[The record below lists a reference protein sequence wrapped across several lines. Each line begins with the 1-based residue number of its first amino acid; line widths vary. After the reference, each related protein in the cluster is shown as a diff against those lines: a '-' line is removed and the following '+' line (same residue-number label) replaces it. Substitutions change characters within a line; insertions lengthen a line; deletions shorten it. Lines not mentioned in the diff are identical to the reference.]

1 LYPFDSFGCSLQFLP
16 SSSSSSPQ
24 NTIAVGSSSF
34 TPHSS
39 QVNSGAVFL
48 FQMAPVA
55 PSSIGILAKGGSGSP
70 IAFLPPPPPVVPRVT
85 FHHLFTLFHPD
96 KDSATSSSVVNTYFG
111 KEIYFTGEMAFISAF
126 TASFS
131 GIVYYYEKNVVT
143 GNYEMKQAFTPS
155 QSPFQP
161 NYMNYFGSSVVIYSK
176 KIQLGVPSV
185 RKIIKEVEGSVQ
197 STETT
202 DLKMMKS
209 LQEWFPASTDD
220 LGVYSSSNYSTG
232 ILLGG
237 ESASEEPSNQGE
249 ESVKDGSA
257 VESPA
262 ADGDQPEEE
271 KSPDVGSEQPSD
283 NNSNQGGAGGDVFT
297 AATDRSGDEQPQ
309 ENSPFVSTDD
319 NPPVVSFLKIMNE
332 DDTTASKDISNSNN
346 NDPVMVVPE
355 NDRKE
360 SSQTLSLLF
369 VNSPGS
375 SLTPYSTSSSSSA
388 STGNGVVYVYS
399 NHHSLLRN
407 MSCELVGMELAW
419 EETIDS
425 ILLSLSASSSSS
437 SSLKDTLWTSTEIK
451 QFLVYYQ
458 QLCANYS
465 HASSS
470 SKNEWTLV
478 HQFTLNPT
486 VINSKNNNNPQL
498 FNPQFGQQLLISNE
512 NNNNHNGSDSS
523 LFISAPGLSMNYFDP
538 IAKKINSVSSG
549 VVYEDSAILTTLIE
563 ELTNQMT
570 MILNDLAIHKETSST
585 PPTDTST
592 DNNDN
597 NKNHPNEFI
606 SWISSKNGIIITAT
620 CFPMLLLI
628 VIIGYLFS
636 KNSVSY
642 YSSSNG
648 DFSKSVPTESPTKDR
663 QKRKWAQYSYFV
675 SGLPPSS
682 SSQKRSSPLVRKL
695 ESNKEETSTHSM
707 VEMNSKMIQLE
718 EGKATEKEIPDKAN
732 EEKEDSDPSLNNSG
746 PFSAWKEWMGSIKRT
761 FSSSATVSYETISN
775 SLIATTNE
783 KAETVVEPELSYDFY
798 LKNRS
803 DSEAAS
809 TKSFGEEKKV
819 GEDNGKDEEKIDW
832 IQNPLKMRQNKMAKK
847 NLIEE
852 KPVET
857 KKIES
862 EHVSSFSFSAP
873 PPSAPAGESSADST
887 GNQFYRVNI
896 PGILSSVL
904 PSSVILPTSVLP
916 VESSSSSVVTATAPA
931 SAVHMEEIRSP
942 LPREEEQ
949 QEPVSQP
956 VGVNNSRPLSFGSS
970 SLYQQW
976 MTNISR
982 SFSKS
987 TSYTNLNNL
996 SMIVNEQP
1004 SSPMEREMQVMNRD
1018 KEVEGGGGEGADG
1031 KGGYYV

>member
-1 LYPFDSFGCSLQFLP
+1 M
-16 SSSSSSPQ
+16 
-24 NTIAVGSSSF
+24 IAIGSSSF
-34 TPHSS
+34 TPYSF

-55 PSSIGILAKGGSGSP
+55 PSSIALLAKGGSGSP
-70 IAFLPPPPPVVPRVT
+70 VGSSPPPPSPVVPRVT
-85 FHHLFTLFHPD
+85 FHHLVTLFHPD
-96 KDSATSSSVVNTYFG
+96 KDSSSSSSTSVVNTYFG

-131 GIVYYYEKNVVT
+131 GIVYYYEKNVIT
-143 GNYEMKQAFTPS
+143 ANYEMKQSFAPS

-161 NYMNYFGSSVVIYSK
+161 NYMNYFGSSVVVYSK

-185 RKIIKEVEGSVQ
+185 RKIMKEVEGSVQ
-197 STETT
+197 STEATEM
-202 DLKMMKS
+202 KMMKS
-209 LQEWFPASTDD
+209 LQEWFPTPTEE
-220 LGVYSSSNYSTG
+220 LGEFSSSYYSTN
-232 ILLGG
+232 ILVGG
-237 ESASEEPSNQGE
+237 EGGSEEPSNQGE
-249 ESVKDGSA
+249 TAEDGSP
-257 VESPA
+257 VEGSA
-262 ADGDQPEEE
+262 STEEDKYQDAD
-271 KSPDVGSEQPSD
+271 KEQPCD
-283 NNSNQGGAGGDVFT
+283 NNSNQEGSVDDVST
-297 AATDRSGDEQPQ
+297 VETDRSGDEQPE
-309 ENSPFVSTDD
+309 ENSPAVTTDD
-319 NPPVVSFLKIMNE
+319 ISPVVSFLKIMNE
-332 DDTTASKDISNSNN
+332 DDDAASKDISNSN

-375 SLTPYSTSSSSSA
+375 SLTPYSSSSSSSSSSA
-388 STGNGVVYVYS
+388 SNGNGVVYVYS

-407 MSCELVGMELAW
+407 ISCGLVGMELAW

-425 ILLSLSASSSSS
+425 ILLSLSSSSSSS
-437 SSLKDTLWTSTEIK
+437 SSLKNTLWTPTEIK

-458 QLCANYS
+458 QLCTNYS
-465 HASSS
+465 RSTASSS
-470 SKNEWTLV
+470 SSSMNEWTLV

-486 VINSKNNNNPQL
+486 IINSKNNNNNQQL
-498 FNPQFGQQLLISNE
+498 FNPQFGQQLLISTE
-512 NNNNHNGSDSS
+512 NNNHNGSDSS
-523 LFISAPGLSMNYFDP
+523 LFTSAPGLSMNYFDP
-538 IAKKINSVSSG
+538 IAKKINSISSG
-549 VVYEDSAILTTLIE
+549 AVYEDSAIFSTLVE

-570 MILNDLAIHKETSST
+570 MILNDFAIHKETT
-585 PPTDTST
+585 APPPTDTST
-592 DNNDN
+592 DNNN

-606 SWISSKNGIIITAT
+606 AWISSKNGIIITAT

-628 VIIGYLFS
+628 GIIGYLFS

-675 SGLPPSS
+675 SGLPT
-682 SSQKRSSPLVRKL
+682 SSQNRSSPLVRKI
-695 ESNKEETSTHSM
+695 ESSKEETSTHSM
-707 VEMNSKMIQLE
+707 VEMTSKMIQLE
-718 EGKATEKEIPDKAN
+718 EGKANEKETTDQTN
-732 EEKEDSDPSLNNSG
+732 EEKEEEADPSHNNNGSFSG
-746 PFSAWKEWMGSIKRT
+746 WKEWMGSIKRT
-761 FSSSATVSYETISN
+761 VSSSAAVSYETISN
-775 SLIATTNE
+775 SLIATNSE
-783 KAETVVEPELSYDFY
+783 KADSVVEPELSYDFY
-798 LKNRS
+798 LKKKS

-809 TKSFGEEKKV
+809 TTKSLGEEKKDS
-819 GEDNGKDEEKIDW
+819 GDNGKEEEKIDW
-832 IQNPLKMRQNKMAKK
+832 IQNPLKVKQNKMTKK

-852 KPVET
+852 KPVEA
-857 KKIES
+857 KEVEVS
-862 EHVSSFSFSAP
+862 SSFSVPPPP
-873 PPSAPAGESSADST
+873 PPSAPAGESSTDNT

-896 PGILSSVL
+896 PGILSAVL

-916 VESSSSSVVTATAPA
+916 VESSSSVVTAVAP
-931 SAVHMEEIRSP
+931 AVHMEEIRSS

-949 QEPVSQP
+949 QPVA
-956 VGVNNSRPLSFGSS
+956 VNSRPLSFGSS

-976 MTNISR
+976 MNNISR

-996 SMIVNEQP
+996 SAIVNEQP

-1018 KEVEGGGGEGADG
+1018 KEVEEEGGGGADG